1 MLCQQTEDR
10 MRTLAGTRIAGIVL
24 GLGLIIALQGAV
36 PAAAQTAGD
45 GGIPAGDIPDVLR
58 ARVGKPVTLVLR
70 SGKEYGGTVG
80 EVRGQAVVLKSLSG
94 KEFFDALIRMDDVS
108 AIEIRTR

>member
-1 MLCQQTEDR
+1 
-10 MRTLAGTRIAGIVL
+10 MRRHAATRLAGLVL
-24 GLGLIIALQGAV
+24 GCTLLVAV
-36 PAAAQTAGD
+36 QAAAQGAPD

-58 ARVGKPVTLVLR
+58 ARVGKPVTLILR

-94 KEFFDALIRMDDVS
+94 KEFYDALVRLDDVS
-108 AIEIRTR
+108 AIEIRNR

>member
-1 MLCQQTEDR
+1 
-10 MRTLAGTRIAGIVL
+10 MRRHAATRLAGLFL
-24 GLGLIIALQGAV
+24 GFTLLVAV
-36 PAAAQTAGD
+36 QAAAQGAAD

-58 ARVGKPVTLVLR
+58 ARVGKPVTLIIR

-94 KEFFDALIRMDDVS
+94 KEFYDALVRLDDVS
-108 AIEIRTR
+108 AIEIRNR

>member
-1 MLCQQTEDR
+1 
-10 MRTLAGTRIAGIVL
+10 MRSLAATRLAGLVL
-24 GLGLIIALQGAV
+24 GLGLVIAVPAV

-45 GGIPAGDIPDVLR
+45 AGIPAGDVTDVLR
-58 ARVGKPVTLVLR
+58 ARIGKPVTLVLR

-94 KEFFDALIRMDDVS
+94 KEFYDALIRLDDVS
-108 AIEIRTR
+108 AVEIRNR